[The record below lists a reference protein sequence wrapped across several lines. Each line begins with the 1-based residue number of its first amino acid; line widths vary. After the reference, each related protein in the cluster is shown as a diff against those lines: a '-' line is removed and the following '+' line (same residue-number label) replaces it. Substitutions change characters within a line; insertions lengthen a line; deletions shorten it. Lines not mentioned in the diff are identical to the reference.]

1 MSHLNEK
8 VSYLRGLMEGMKLD
22 VSTNEGMLLSKIVDV
37 LDSIA
42 CDIADLADAQE
53 ELNEYVDS
61 IDQDLADLEEVFEDE
76 ADFDDEDDD
85 DYEDEDDFDFG
96 DEVIYEVKCPVCN
109 AVINL
114 DEDMLEAGS
123 IECPDCGEELEF
135 DADDVEEE

>member
-1 MSHLNEK
+1 MNKFSN
-8 VSYLRGLMEGMKLD
+8 SA
-22 VSTNEGMLLSKIVDV
+22 MLLDIENFMKQQ
-37 LDSIA
+37 
-42 CDIADLADAQE
+42 IADKIKTCPSRIKILSIGCIYQQWSQP
-53 ELNEYVDS
+53 VDGNGFA
-61 IDQDLADLEEVFEDE
+61 I
-76 ADFDDEDDD
+76 DEDDDDEYED

-114 DEDMLEAGS
+114 DEEMLEAGS